1 MERSPA
7 LSVPAFCLS
16 NRKGRKERMIS
27 TPGEP
32 GARALAGL
40 VLTVMALFFAG
51 GARAQSGEENGF
63 GLILAHLEGP
73 GASGTDTA
81 DSLRDLV
88 AGYILDVPG
97 FRTYRPAE
105 PYAGLR
111 EAVVY
116 PSRVYSD
123 AEAVAVLSVRPAGS
137 GAVVS
142 LDYVP
147 LDGAGAPSAGDPAS
161 ADRTVLSYRK
171 WPPAADSDTAEAVVP
186 MLGEFVLAS
195 TYSQRGMYHMTLQRL
210 DSVLAML
217 EATGLTGA
225 KARYHSLRARVLYAQ
240 LDDPEAALEDL
251 DAALRLDPELGAAY
265 LLRADLR
272 LSRGDLQGAREDLTR
287 AISGDSSSAAAWRMR
302 GSLELASGE
311 NEAAVADLTRAIELG
326 LSSPGL
332 YYDRAM
338 AYAGLIE
345 KARAL
350 DDLHMAIIMDS
361 TLIDAYMHGMALY
374 ATMGRGE
381 AAEYLLEGGI
391 SANPDDHY
399 LPVLLASLRGE
410 TQQLLEAAE
419 RGAAAHPD
427 EPFFYYWRAA
437 ASEELGDYA
446 QALEDYQQVSD
457 FFAAGNYGRLT
468 DPREEYVDMM
478 VTNLRSFVGLPE
490 GSAEYY
496 LARGE
501 YNQRRK
507 RYGKALEDFTH
518 AMSLPGTGPEVLYR
532 CAICRERMGELQQA
546 EENLERFLES
556 DAGTEQER
564 LAARRMLE
572 RLRH

>member
-1 MERSPA
+1 
-7 LSVPAFCLS
+7 
-16 NRKGRKERMIS
+16 MIARQ
-27 TPGEP
+27 GEP
-32 GARALAGL
+32 VARALAGL
-40 VLTVMALFFAG
+40 LLTAMALLFAG
-51 GARAQSGEENGF
+51 GAGAQSGEENGF

-73 GASGTDTA
+73 GATETFTA
-81 DSLRDLV
+81 DSLTDLV

-97 FRTYRPAE
+97 FRTYRPAD
-105 PYAGLR
+105 PYADLR
-111 EAVVY
+111 EAVEMS
-116 PSRVYSD
+116 PRVYSD
-123 AEAVAVLSVRPAGS
+123 AGAAAVLSVRPAGS

-147 LDGAGAPSAGDPAS
+147 LDGPGAPSAGDPAS
-161 ADRTVLSYRK
+161 ADRTVLSYRR
-171 WPPAADSDTAEAVVP
+171 WPPSAGSDTAEAVVP
-186 MLGEFVLAS
+186 ILGEFVMAS
-195 TYSQRGMYHMTLQRL
+195 AYSQRGMYDMTLRRL
-210 DSVLAML
+210 DSVLETL
-217 EATGLTGA
+217 EGTGLTGA
-225 KARYHSLRARVLYAQ
+225 RARYHALRARVLYAH

-272 LSRGDLQGAREDLTR
+272 LSRGDLQGAHVDLTR
-287 AISGDSSSAAAWRMR
+287 AISRDSTNAAAWRMR

-311 NEAAVADLTRAIELG
+311 YEAAEADLTRAIELG
-326 LSSPGL
+326 LPSPGL

-338 AYAGLIE
+338 AYVGLIQ
-345 KARAL
+345 KVRAL
-350 DDLHMAIIMDS
+350 EDLHMAITMDS
-361 TLIDAYMHGMALY
+361 TLIDAYMHGMVLY
-374 ATMGRGE
+374 ATMGRGD

-391 SANPDDHY
+391 SANPDDPY

-410 TQQLLEAAE
+410 TQQLLEAAD

-437 ASEELGDYA
+437 ASDELGDYA

-468 DPREEYVDMM
+468 DPREEYVEMM

-490 GSAEYY
+490 ESAEYY
-496 LARGE
+496 VARGE

-518 AMSLPGTGPEVLYR
+518 ALSLPGAGPEVLYR

-556 DAGTEQER
+556 DAGTQQER

-572 RLRH
+572 RLRR

>member
-1 MERSPA
+1 
-7 LSVPAFCLS
+7 
-16 NRKGRKERMIS
+16 MIAKQ
-27 TPGEP
+27 GEP
-32 GARALAGL
+32 VAKALAGL
-40 VLTVMALFFAG
+40 LLTAVALLFTG
-51 GARAQSGEENGF
+51 GAEAQGEEDTGF
-63 GLILAHLEGP
+63 RLILAHLEGP
-73 GASGTDTA
+73 GATETFTA

-97 FRTYRPAE
+97 FRTYRPAD
-105 PYAGLR
+105 PYADLR

-123 AEAVAVLSVRPAGS
+123 AEAIAVLSVRPAGS

-147 LDGAGAPSAGDPAS
+147 LPGPGVPSAHHPAS

-171 WPPAADSDTAEAVVP
+171 WPPAADSDTAEAAVP

-195 TYSQRGMYHMTLQRL
+195 AYGQRGMYDMTLRRL
-210 DSVLAML
+210 DSVLEML
-217 EATGLTGA
+217 EGTGLTGA
-225 KARYHSLRARVLYAQ
+225 RARYHALRARVLYAQ

-251 DAALRLDPELGAAY
+251 DIALRLDPELGAAY

-272 LSRGDLQGAREDLTR
+272 LSRGELQGAREDLTR
-287 AISGDSSSAAAWRMR
+287 AISGDSTSAAAWRVR
-302 GSLELASGE
+302 GSLELAFGE
-311 NEAAVADLTRAIELG
+311 YEAAVADLTRAIELG

-338 AYAGLIE
+338 AYAGLTE
-345 KARAL
+345 KPRAL
-350 DDLHMAIIMDS
+350 EDLHMAIIMDS

-374 ATMGRGE
+374 ATMGRGD
-381 AAEYLLEGGI
+381 AAEHLLEGGI

-410 TQQLLEAAE
+410 TQQMLEAAD
-419 RGAAAHPD
+419 RGVAAHPD

-446 QALEDYQQVSD
+446 QALDDFQQVSD
-457 FFAAGNYGRLT
+457 FFAAENYGRLT
-468 DPREEYVDMM
+468 DPREDYVEMM
-478 VTNLRSFVGLPE
+478 VTNLRSFVGLPQ

-507 RYGKALEDFTH
+507 RYDKALDDFTH
-518 AMSLPGTGPEVLYR
+518 ALSLPETGPEVLYR

-572 RLRH
+572 RLRR